1 MAEKLN
7 NAEAIDISNQKR
19 EEKMIKRVLKCI
31 GYIAVLTASIL
42 IVQKLFIRG
51 EYTAPYNATAKI
63 RGFYAEPEDSLD
75 VVFIGASTTYM
86 GVNPSILWREYGIP
100 SYDFCTS
107 EQKTQHAQL
116 YVKEAIRTQHPKVIA
131 LDIGGARTDMAY
143 ESEAVNLVALNDIPW
158 SLDKLYTILNY
169 TPRAEWCTHI
179 FPLAKYHENMK
190 VYFRNIR
197 PWPTD
202 DYLGYSPYF
211 DDYGKE
217 VELSTTSEMTELTSL
232 NSKVEK
238 ALYEIIDACE
248 KADVELV
255 FYATPLPVGKEERQR
270 YNQIWR
276 IAAEHGIPTLD
287 MTTTEWIT
295 ENDYHTAVDCSN
307 AANHPNWRGATK
319 VTEEMAEFLLEN
331 TSVSDR
337 RGETAYA
344 DWEEKT
350 EAYYREQQWYQAKD
364 ELAKADSIE
373 CYLAEVQKLQGTG
386 CITII
391 MVNDEGSANLSE
403 AADTALRQLGARATL
418 LDQYRSGYLLVNIDG
433 ETVFFG
439 MSTEEAVYFGGSALG
454 RAGVSIEACSAGY
467 DSMLLKKEESQ
478 IEMNKVAIAGK
489 KRESSRGVNIYVY
502 DYLGEKQI
510 IHACFDTN
518 ESSARTR
525 FEVK

>member
-1 MAEKLN
+1 ML
-7 NAEAIDISNQKR
+7 
-19 EEKMIKRVLKCI
+19 KRVLKCI
-31 GYIAVLTASIL
+31 GYVAVLTASIL

-75 VVFIGASTTYM
+75 VVFVGASTTYM

-131 LDIGGARTDMAY
+131 LDVGGARGDSDF
-143 ESEAVNLVALNDIPW
+143 ENEAVNLIAFNDIPW
-158 SLDKLYTILNY
+158 SLDKLHTILNY
-169 TPRAEWCTHI
+169 TPQTEWTTHF

-217 VELSTTSEMTELTSL
+217 VELSGTSGMTEISSL

-238 ALYEIIDACE
+238 ALYEIIAACE

-255 FYATPLPVGKEERQR
+255 FYATPLPVGKAERQR
-270 YNQIWR
+270 YNQIWS

-307 AANHPNWRGATK
+307 SANHPNWHGATK
-319 VTEEMAEFLLEN
+319 ITETMAKFLLEN

-337 RGETAYA
+337 RGEAAYA

-364 ELAKADSIE
+364 ELAKADSLE
-373 CYLAEVQKLQGTG
+373 CYLAEVQKLQGKG
-386 CITII
+386 CITVI

-403 AADTALRQLGARATL
+403 AADASLQQLGAQATL
-418 LDQYRSGYLLVNIDG
+418 LNEIRSGYLLVNVDG

-439 MSTEEAVYFGGSALG
+439 MSKEKPVYFSSSALG
-454 RAGVSIEACSAGY
+454 SEKISVEACSAGY
-467 DSMLLKKEESQ
+467 DIMLLGENENP
-478 IEMNKVAIAGK
+478 IEMNNVAIAGK
-489 KRESSRGVNIYVY
+489 KRGSSRGVNVYIY
-502 DYLGEKQI
+502 DYLGKEQV

-518 ESSARTR
+518 ESGARTTY
-525 FEVK
+525 EVK